1 MGVWPR
7 IKNISSWHIV
17 AGLRAV
23 PAPGGC
29 GWCGLLTTSCVD
41 EVIHVS
47 LLVQGGWVVE
57 GKPRFLYINHSPSS
71 TLKPHP
77 QRLVQHLLSLDYYP
91 LFLLPFLHH
100 G

>member
-47 LLVQGGWVVE
+47 LVQGGWV
-57 GKPRFLYINHSPSS
+57 GGRKAPFPIHQSLTS